1 MRTKLPAA
9 SDRSYPVRKDR
20 IHNQK
25 QPVLCLWIV
34 PAISIILNLSP
45 SFYQKMM
52 EISTGMMEIG
62 YPHSISNIHGVLFKI
77 NCQIQKEDSWSYL
90 QQKQGCEK
98 TFIFSQPLLK
108 SITEHPEHS
117 QLKTH

>member
-1 MRTKLPAA
+1 
-9 SDRSYPVRKDR
+9 
-20 IHNQK
+20 
-25 QPVLCLWIV
+25 
-34 PAISIILNLSP
+34 
-45 SFYQKMM
+45 
-52 EISTGMMEIG
+52 MMEIG
-62 YPHSISNIHGVLFKI
+62 YPHSISDIHGVLFKI

>member
-1 MRTKLPAA
+1 
-9 SDRSYPVRKDR
+9 
-20 IHNQK
+20 
-25 QPVLCLWIV
+25 
-34 PAISIILNLSP
+34 
-45 SFYQKMM
+45 MM

-62 YPHSISNIHGVLFKI
+62 SPYFIFSIHGVLFKI
-77 NCQIQKEDSWSYL
+77 NCQIQKENSWSYP

-108 SITEHPEHS
+108 SITEHPEYS

>member
-1 MRTKLPAA
+1 M
-9 SDRSYPVRKDR
+9 
-20 IHNQK
+20 
-25 QPVLCLWIV
+25 V

-62 YPHSISNIHGVLFKI
+62 SPHFISSIHGVLFKI
-77 NCQIQKEDSWSYL
+77 NCKIQKENSWSYP

-98 TFIFSQPLLK
+98 TFIFSQPLK
-108 SITEHPEHS
+108 
-117 QLKTH
+117 KYY

>member
-1 MRTKLPAA
+1 
-9 SDRSYPVRKDR
+9 
-20 IHNQK
+20 
-25 QPVLCLWIV
+25 
-34 PAISIILNLSP
+34 
-45 SFYQKMM
+45 M

-98 TFIFSQPLLK
+98 TFIFFAAP
-108 SITEHPEHS
+108 
-117 QLKTH
+117 